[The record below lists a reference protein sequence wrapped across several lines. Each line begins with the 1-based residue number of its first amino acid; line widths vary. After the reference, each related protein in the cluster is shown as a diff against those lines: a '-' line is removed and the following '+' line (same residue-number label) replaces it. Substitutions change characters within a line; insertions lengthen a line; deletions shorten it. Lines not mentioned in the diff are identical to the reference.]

1 MNTQRLSLLS
11 ATLVTAIALLGAA
24 ASAEARERHTTVTG
38 ANGKT
43 ATRNVERSDGDVSS
57 STTGPNGKTSS
68 RDVDRSADGTQAMV
82 SGPNGKTATRS
93 TAKTSTGSSTTV
105 TTSGGKTATVD
116 VTRQP

>member
-43 ATRNVERSDGDVSS
+43 ATRNVERSDGDV
-57 STTGPNGKTSS
+57 TPLPGAATAHCNAG
-68 RDVDRSADGTQAMV
+68 DVFVIQTPTAGGYGTPEA
-82 SGPNGKTATRS
+82 
-93 TAKTSTGSSTTV
+93 
-105 TTSGGKTATVD
+105 
-116 VTRQP
+116 